1 MGLASPFAGTLVVV
15 GKRMSSFKHIF
26 VPKHEVASQKEVDEM
41 CKKYGISVDKIPLI
55 KLSDPA
61 LASLEAVPGQVIKIM
76 RKSDVTK
83 KEENY
88 YRKVIED

>member
-1 MGLASPFAGTLVVV
+1 
-15 GKRMSSFKHIF
+15 MSSFKHIF

-41 CKKYGISVDKIPLI
+41 CKKFGITVEKLPLI

-61 LASLEAVPGQVIKIM
+61 IAGLEVVPGQVIKIT
-76 RKSDVTK
+76 RKSAVTK
-83 KEENY
+83 KDEDY